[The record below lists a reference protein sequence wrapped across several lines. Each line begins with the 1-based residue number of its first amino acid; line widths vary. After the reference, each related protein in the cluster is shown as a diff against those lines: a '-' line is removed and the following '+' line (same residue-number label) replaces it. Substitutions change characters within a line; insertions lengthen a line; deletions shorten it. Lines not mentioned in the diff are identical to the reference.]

1 MHDSR
6 SLLRRPEVEA
16 LTTLS
21 RSSLY
26 KMMREG
32 NFPEPIR
39 VGLRAVRWRAC
50 EVKDWVAGRPR
61 AAGETGPSS

>member
-1 MHDSR
+1 MPDSR
-6 SLLRRPEVEA
+6 RLLRRPEVEV
-16 LTTLS
+16 LTALS

-32 NFPEPIR
+32 NFPEPIW

-50 EVKDWVAGRPR
+50 EVEDWVVGRPR
-61 AAGETGPSS
+61 AAGESKTP